1 MEVRTAK
8 INANLDRRATLWV
21 KYAPRDVESGDVED
35 FTVQVTAITEVAV
48 LREMVR
54 AKAVSLLLHDDDTDG
69 EIRLVYEGRVL
80 QDGCTMADYPLTKA
94 RARYP
99 KPYAGIVW
107 ISPLDASA
115 ADD

>member
-1 MEVRTAK
+1 MEAR
-8 INANLDRRATLWV
+8 INTNLDRRATLWV

-80 QDGCTMADYPLTKA
+80 QDGCTMADYPLEKA

>member
-1 MEVRTAK
+1 MMSVEAR

-21 KYAPRDVESGDVED
+21 KYAPADVQPGDVEA

-54 AKAVSLLLHDDDTDG
+54 AKAASLLLHDDDVDG

-80 QDGCTMADYPLTKA
+80 EDGCTMADYPLEKA

-107 ISPLDASA
+107 ISPLDNPT